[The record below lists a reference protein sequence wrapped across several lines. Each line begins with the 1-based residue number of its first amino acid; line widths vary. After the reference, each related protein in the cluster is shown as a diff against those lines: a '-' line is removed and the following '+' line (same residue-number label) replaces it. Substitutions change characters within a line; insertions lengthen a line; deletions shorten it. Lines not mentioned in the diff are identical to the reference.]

1 MFSVVKK
8 WEHQKWVKMR
18 IDNLILSVPCISES
32 YAEIKSEVFI
42 FTLKPFEA
50 PERSVKIRSS

>member
-1 MFSVVKK
+1 MFSVGKK

-32 YAEIKSEVFI
+32 YAELKSEVFI
-42 FTLKPFEA
+42 FTLKPFEV